1 MAQLGFLGLG
11 IMGYP
16 MARNLLEKGN
26 QVAVWSHTASK
37 AIRLA
42 KENGA
47 IVCDSPKEVAA
58 KADVVFLCVGDTE
71 MSREVI
77 LGEGGLIHGVKP
89 GSVIVDT
96 STIAPST
103 SVEIAGKL
111 ANAGV
116 DFLGAPVT
124 GSKPGAEGGTLTF
137 MVGGDESVFQRVKPF
152 MEQMGTQFFYCGGQG
167 AGLHAKLSQ
176 NLILSNLLQA
186 FNEGMVLCTKAGV
199 DPELMLDI
207 LNNSAARSG
216 FVSAKAPMVF
226 ARNFETNFSI
236 KWMHKDVG
244 LMLDSANL
252 QDVPLPL
259 TALTHQLLKAA
270 VAEGYGDEDICASIK
285 VLERVAAV
293 TVKNLKKHRLDLAFP
308 KIIV

>member
-1 MAQLGFLGLG
+1 MARLGFLGLG

-16 MARNLLEKGN
+16 MARHLVERDNQN
-26 QVAVWSHTASK
+26 QVAVWSHTAAK
-37 AIRLA
+37 AARFA
-42 KENGA
+42 KEHGA
-47 IVCDSPKEVAA
+47 TACGTPKEVAA
-58 KADVVFLCVGDTE
+58 QADVVFLCVGDTA

-77 LGEGGLIHGVKP
+77 LGEEGLIRGAKP

-96 STIAPST
+96 STISPHASI
-103 SVEIAGKL
+103 EIAGSL
-111 ANAGV
+111 AKAGI
-116 DFLGAPVT
+116 DFLGSPVT
-124 GSKPGAEGGTLTF
+124 GSKAGAEGGTLTF
-137 MVGGDESVFQRVKPF
+137 MVGGEEAVYQRVKPF
-152 MEQMGTQFFYCGGQG
+152 MEQMGTQFYYCGGQG

-199 DPELMLDI
+199 DPETMLEI

-216 FVSAKAPMVF
+216 LVSAKAPAVF

-252 QDVPLPL
+252 QDVPVPL
-259 TALTHQLLKAA
+259 TGLTHQLLKAA
-270 VAEGYGDEDICASIK
+270 IAEGYGEEDMCASIK
-285 VLERVAAV
+285 VLERLTGV
-293 TVKNLKKHRLDLAFP
+293 TVKKSQKQ
-308 KIIV
+308 